1 MPLTR
6 MPPGRALGGEMAGTN
21 VSWEMLRE
29 LAAFRART
37 GCAVS
42 FYLDLDPH
50 VTPTAAAAQTRT
62 RALIDEAPKRAEPT
76 RARRSHDQQAS
87 VRAGLDRI
95 RRYFDDEFDREGVR
109 GVAVFAA
116 TKDDLWQPVRLSAPV
131 PDAV

>member
-6 MPPGRALGGEMAGTN
+6 MPPGRALGGETAGMS
-21 VSWEMLRE
+21 VSWETLRE

-62 RALIDEAPKRAEPT
+62 RALIDEAHKRAEGT
-76 RARRSHDQQAS
+76 RSKRGHEQQAS
-87 VRAGLDRI
+87 IRAGLQRI
-95 RRYFDDEFDREGVR
+95 ERYFDGEFEREGVR
-109 GVAVFAA
+109 GVAVFVAA
-116 TKDDLWQPVRLSAPV
+116 EDDLWRP
-131 PDAV
+131 